1 MAHRVEDWQDVLQQL
16 MPRGKAWPR
25 DQTAALTSLLRGFSS
40 RLQLAEAN
48 ADLLVT
54 EMRPETTDLLLA
66 DWEDYL
72 GLPDCNAIPDGFDR
86 RRDAVVEK
94 YHRKG
99 GLQTWMIEQIAAA
112 LDTQP
117 NQLREGYRS
126 LFDELE
132 GRAKPSAPRVP
143 RAVIH
148 VAGQPVSLAPLPWEI
163 TPDAR
168 HETAPRHRGLIG
180 SRVDRNEPVD
190 HTDRILSALMHH
202 DTLREGR
209 VS

>member
-99 GLQTWMIEQIAAA
+99 GLATWQIEQAVKDA
-112 LDTQP
+112 LGFTIQVTEILPHHVMRDIMYP
-117 NQLREGYRS
+117 IYSHKYRY
-126 LFDELE
+126 LLQ
-132 GRAKPSAPRVP
+132 VT
-143 RAVIH
+143 V
-148 VAGQPVSLAPLPWEI
+148 
-163 TPDAR
+163 
-168 HETAPRHRGLIG
+168 
-180 SRVDRNEPVD
+180 
-190 HTDRILSALMHH
+190 TDMPMIRFRSIS
-202 DTLREGR
+202 TCTGP
-209 VS
+209 

>member
-1 MAHRVEDWQDVLQQL
+1 MAHSVEDWQDVLQQL

-40 RLQLAEAN
+40 ACQLAEAN

-99 GLQTWMIEQIAAA
+99 GLATWQIEQAVKDALGFTIQVTENPAASRHA
-112 LDTQP
+112 RHHVSD
-117 NQLREGYRS
+117 
-126 LFDELE
+126 LF
-132 GRAKPSAPRVP
+132 PQ
-143 RAVIH
+143 I
-148 VAGQPVSLAPLPWEI
+148 PLPA
-163 TPDAR
+163 TGDGHGYADDPLSQYQQRPDAVNQPAGADTGMFLR
-168 HETAPRHRGLIG
+168 RYRLAG
-180 SRVDRNEPVD
+180 
-190 HTDRILSALMHH
+190 H
-202 DTLREGR
+202 DYDFLYE
-209 VS
+209 V

>member
-1 MAHRVEDWQDVLQQL
+1 MAARPDGGADV
-16 MPRGKAWPR
+16 
-25 DQTAALTSLLRGFSS
+25 TLRGFSS

-99 GLQTWMIEQIAAA
+99 GLAT
-112 LDTQP
+112 
-117 NQLREGYRS
+117 
-126 LFDELE
+126 
-132 GRAKPSAPRVP
+132 GR
-143 RAVIH
+143 
-148 VAGQPVSLAPLPWEI
+148 L
-163 TPDAR
+163 
-168 HETAPRHRGLIG
+168 
-180 SRVDRNEPVD
+180 SRP
-190 HTDRILSALMHH
+190 
-202 DTLREGR
+202 
-209 VS
+209 

>member
-54 EMRPETTDLLLA
+54 EMRPEPTDLLLA

-99 GLQTWMIEQIAAA
+99 GLATWQIEQAVKDA
-112 LDTQP
+112 LGFTIQVTEILPHHVMRDIMYPIYSHKYRYLLQVTVTDMPMIRFRSISNVLTPLISLQA
-117 NQLREGYRS
+117 QILECFLRRYR
-126 LFDELE
+126 L
-132 GRAKPSAPRVP
+132 
-143 RAVIH
+143 
-148 VAGQPVSLAPLPWEI
+148 AG
-163 TPDAR
+163 
-168 HETAPRHRGLIG
+168 
-180 SRVDRNEPVD
+180 
-190 HTDRILSALMHH
+190 H
-202 DTLREGR
+202 DYDFLYE
-209 VS
+209 V

>member
-99 GLQTWMIEQIAAA
+99 GLATWQIEQAVKDA
-112 LDTQP
+112 LGFTIQVTEILPHHVMRDIMYP
-117 NQLREGYRS
+117 IYSHKYRYLLQVTVTDMPMIRFRSISNVLTPLIS
-126 LFDELE
+126 LQAQILE
-132 GRAKPSAPRVP
+132 CFYVVTG
-143 RAVIH
+143 
-148 VAGQPVSLAPLPWEI
+148 SLATI
-163 TPDAR
+163 MIFFTR
-168 HETAPRHRGLIG
+168 F
-180 SRVDRNEPVD
+180 NY
-190 HTDRILSALMHH
+190 
-202 DTLREGR
+202 
-209 VS
+209 VSPG